1 MKYYLIQIEIFYPVL
16 SSQNMLFISFL
27 KHKQNDYCI
36 LNICVFANSD
46 SIKMW
51 DMLRYSGY
59 LEY

>member
-1 MKYYLIQIEIFYPVL
+1 MKHYLIQIEIFYPVL

>member
-1 MKYYLIQIEIFYPVL
+1 MKYYLLQIEIFYPVL

-27 KHKQNDYCI
+27 IHKQTDYCI

>member
-16 SSQNMLFISFL
+16 SSQNMFFISFL

>member
-51 DMLRYSGY
+51 DMLQYSGY

>member
-16 SSQNMLFISFL
+16 NSQNMLFISFL

-51 DMLRYSGY
+51 DMLQYSGY

>member
-27 KHKQNDYCI
+27 IHKQNDYCI